1 MSILPNSAFIVYLSE
16 DCDHFP
22 NFKNAYSFEG
32 LTEKNFKIQAKG
44 FAYSNLRIILKWEG
58 NTAQT
63 S

>member
-16 DCDHFP
+16 EWDRFP
-22 NFKNAYSFEG
+22 NFLNAYSFEG
-32 LTEKNFKIQAKG
+32 LTEKIKNPSKT
-44 FAYSNLRIILKWEG
+44 FAYSNPWIIFRWED